1 MQSIRIE
8 LSNRHRELD
17 KFVQLLSTLGDS
29 RNMNSSKRTMKGLFF
44 VHAYAIIEYSI
55 YSAVGKTIQT
65 INSQF
70 ITLSDIKCVMLSM
83 ALNAKIES
91 IKDVGRNKV
100 WDKKADLF
108 RQFDNNSKVD
118 IDVALMPTD
127 GRNITISQLHSIWN
141 LFCIE
146 LPIVPR
152 PELNSRINEIT
163 ENRRSISHGRN
174 KPEDVGRRYTDNEIT
189 RINRDVNEFSYYV
202 VDTFT
207 DYCTRELYR
216 KST

>member
-17 KFVQLLSTLGDS
+17 KFVRLLLTLGNS
-29 RNMNSSKRTMKGLFF
+29 RNMDSPKRTMKGLFF

-55 YSAVGKTIQT
+55 HSTVGKTIQT
-65 INSQF
+65 INSQL
-70 ITLSDIKCVMLSM
+70 ITLSDIQCIMLSL
-83 ALNAKIES
+83 ALNSQIGS
-91 IKDVGRNKV
+91 IKDVGRNKL
-100 WDKKADLF
+100 WDRKADLF
-108 RQFDNNSKVD
+108 KELDSNPLVN
-118 IDVALMPTD
+118 IDGTLMPTD
-127 GRNITISQLHSIWN
+127 GRNITTSQLYSIWN
-141 LFCIE
+141 VFCIG

-174 KPEDVGRRYTDNEIT
+174 KPEEVGRRYTDTEIT

-207 DYCTRELYR
+207 DYCARELY
-216 KST
+216 KKNT